1 MTGAM
6 PADDP
11 SLFDELVEQT
21 DNSAEPGQPDPPQS
35 PDWRPWADPAAAG

>member
-11 SLFDELVEQT
+11 TLFDELAEQT
-21 DNSAEPGQPDPPQS
+21 DNSGEPGQPDPPQS